1 MLILISIG
9 KDEYLSSYAV
19 IRSWT
24 RAQDYQIANVE
35 NWFASNPGAISLAE
49 QQFIKTGGDV
59 VPLVFRNRSL
69 LHRLLERYEPML
81 KFRLF
86 RRQPRPD
93 QSVSKSIYYYSHT
106 RVEITV
112 SATIIVVGV
121 ILLLAPMWALHFVTS
136 DLARLGVITAF
147 IVIFTALVGATTL
160 AKPFEVLAGTAA

>member
-1 MLILISIG
+1 MLIYIV

-35 NWFASNPGAISLAE
+35 NWVASNPGAISLAE

-81 KFRLF
+81 KFRRF

-112 SATIIVVGV
+112 SATITSIVVGV
-121 ILLLAPMWALHFVTS
+121 VLLLAPMWALHFVTN

-147 IVIFTALVGATTL
+147 IVNFTELVGASTL

>member
-1 MLILISIG
+1 ME
-9 KDEYLSSYAV
+9 DEYLVSYAA

-35 NWFASNPGAISLAE
+35 NWFASNPGAINLEE

-69 LHRLLERYEPML
+69 LHRLLERYEPFL
-81 KFRLF
+81 KVRLF

-93 QSVSKSIYYYSHT
+93 QSVSKSTYYYSHT
-106 RVEITV
+106 RIEITV
-112 SATIIVVGV
+112 SATIVVMGV
-121 ILLLAPMWALHFVTS
+121 VILLAPMWALHFVTS
-136 DLARLGVITAF
+136 DLARLGIITAF